1 MGNTRS
7 AIIIRGPE
15 QPDQSAIETLFT
27 ALFTAGN
34 QHVLPPYLLS
44 QQNPSQFTH
53 ALYTST
59 QSKKDLHRFGFTRGQ
74 AVVYG
79 FLSSWE
85 DTLGSP
91 QLSLA
96 VHPSFRN
103 RGFAR
108 TMCSQL
114 HDLARIR
121 GARSVRALIS
131 KENSYAIALCRS
143 FGYTM
148 TPTTDTHLR
157 GSLELQ
163 STRDGHNRWVA

>member
-1 MGNTRS
+1 M
-7 AIIIRGPE
+7 IIRGPE
-15 QPDQSAIETLFT
+15 QPEQPAIAQLF
-27 ALFTAGN
+27 AELLAEGN
-34 QHVLPPYLLS
+34 QNILPPYVVSQRDPSLLI
-44 QQNPSQFTH
+44 QT
-53 ALYTST
+53 LYTSM
-59 QSKKDLHRFGFTRGQ
+59 QSNNDLHRFGFTRGQ

-103 RGFAR
+103 RGFAH

>member
-1 MGNTRS
+1 M
-7 AIIIRGPE
+7 IIRGPE

-79 FLSSWE
+79 FLSSWG
-85 DTLGSP
+85 DTLQAP

-96 VHPSFRN
+96 VRHSFRH

-108 TMCSQL
+108 SMASQL

-121 GARSVRALIS
+121 GATSVRVEIPR
-131 KENSYAIALCRS
+131 ENNYAIALCRS
-143 FGYTM
+143 FSYQISR
-148 TPTTDTHLR
+148 TTKTHLH

-163 STRDGHNRWVA
+163 NARDVPGRWVA

>member
-1 MGNTRS
+1 M
-7 AIIIRGPE
+7 IIRGPE
-15 QPDQSAIETLFT
+15 QSDQLAIEKLFA
-27 ALFTAGN
+27 ALLTAGN
-34 QHVLPPYLLS
+34 QHVFPPYLLA
-44 QQNPSQFTH
+44 QQNPVEI
-53 ALYTST
+53 ANVLYTNV

-103 RGFAR
+103 RGFAH

-121 GARSVRALIS
+121 GARSVRTLIS
-131 KENSYAIALCRS
+131 KENHYAIALCRS
-143 FGYTM
+143 FGYQL
-148 TPTTDTHLR
+148 TPTTDTHFH

-163 STRDGHNRWVA
+163 STRDGHSRWVA